1 MFTEEDI
8 ERTKD
13 DIRRNM
19 THKAKEW
26 IKYMQ
31 NNMGRI
37 DECHE
42 EIICF
47 NPLGERYRVV
57 IDIVKE

>member
-13 DIRRNM
+13 DIKRDMRY
-19 THKAKEW
+19 KAGEW
-26 IKYMQ
+26 LKYMQ
-31 NNMGRI
+31 RNMGKI

-57 IDIVKE
+57 FDITKE